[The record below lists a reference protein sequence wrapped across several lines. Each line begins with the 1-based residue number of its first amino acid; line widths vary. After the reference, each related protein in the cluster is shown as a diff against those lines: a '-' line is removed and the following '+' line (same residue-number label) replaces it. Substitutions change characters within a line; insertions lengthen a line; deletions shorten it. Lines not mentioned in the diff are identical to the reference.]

1 MKEELKWDDKR
12 CKVEH
17 ARAVEF
23 LGTMGLDTEKS
34 RATFKSDEIV
44 HFRDDFK
51 ALDLDGDG
59 VVSTRDLRELF
70 THQGYP
76 KVSEEILVSLISEVD
91 SNRNGVVDFN
101 EFLEVFV
108 IVVQDATLIPLI
120 DHDGCQWS
128 SGSIIVLPVGKRSQQ
143 AGH

>member
-1 MKEELKWDDKR
+1 MKEELQWDDKR
-12 CKVEH
+12 CQAEH
-17 ARAVEF
+17 EKSLEF
-23 LGTMGLDTEKS
+23 LYTMGLDPNKS
-34 RATFKSDEIV
+34 RANFKSEEIV

-76 KVSEEILVSLISEVD
+76 KVSEEILVRLISEVD

-101 EFLEVFV
+101 EFLEVFR
-108 IVVQDATLIPLI
+108 
-120 DHDGCQWS
+120 DGC
-128 SGSIIVLPVGKRSQQ
+128 
-143 AGH
+143 AGYDVDSPHPHPSPSFFI